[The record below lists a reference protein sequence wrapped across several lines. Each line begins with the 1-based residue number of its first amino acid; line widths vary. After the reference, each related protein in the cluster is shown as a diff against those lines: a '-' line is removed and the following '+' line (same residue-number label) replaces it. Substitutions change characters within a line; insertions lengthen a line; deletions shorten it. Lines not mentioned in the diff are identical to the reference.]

1 MAANWGLRGKSVVAL
16 LLACALAL
24 VPAVLLG
31 WRAMDDIRTH
41 FGLAYAKNFTLLHRQ
56 KILAPV
62 SRELALS
69 RRFAESVVTRDWL
82 LKEDDPARR
91 ALFFREAEGYRGDF
105 RDHAYF
111 IIASGSQ
118 HYYFNDGS
126 QPYSERPRYTL
137 EAGDPEDAWYF
148 NTLRNSAAYN
158 INVNVDSKLNLTKVW
173 FNLVIRD
180 QGRPIGLAGSGLDL
194 SGFLDDFIIAREPG
208 VTPMIVG
215 DDGAIQAHPDRRLI
229 AYSSAAGGASERHRV
244 FDLLDQPEQRDA
256 LREAMRLARA
266 KAGSVHCLWAGLDG
280 RQQLFAVAY
289 IPQLRWYVLTAVDLH
304 AAQVLDNRWLWPL
317 AGTFLL
323 LLVALLLGFAY
334 AVERLLLRPLRSL
347 KRSAKAIAAGR
358 YDTPLPLARQDEIGS
373 LSKAFASMADQVR
386 RHTAELED
394 KVQERTQALEEA
406 NREMAAAQKKIGD
419 SLDYASLI
427 QRAILPDRQLSA
439 TLGEHHFILWKPR
452 DVVGGDFYV
461 PRAGRRLPDRRGRL
475 RRSRRARRADDHAR
489 PRRHRPRHRGGG
501 QPRPGG
507 DPRRDRPGDA
517 QHAQPGADPPGAGH
531 QHGCRAGLGRP
542 PAPPAGLRR
551 GEDLA
556 VRQRRRGGPGTQ
568 GRAPGD
574 RRQAPWRLPQHRGTA
589 GAGLDLLPEHRRF
602 PRPGRRRTRLR
613 LRQPA
618 LRRHAPRP
626 RAAAAPRAGRG
637 LRGDARR
644 VPGRAP
650 ATRRHHH
657 PVLPIRLGAPME
669 TLDLLAMRESYTRQ
683 RILLCFNGPISR
695 SLIEEIG
702 HALRNYLHAEQA
714 KPSEAMDVFA
724 VYIEMTQNIRHYAN
738 LKGYG
743 EHEAAATVAI
753 ARNEDG
759 HYVVSAGNLVE
770 RDDGQSLVRSI
781 QAIAN
786 LDKAALKAAYKEQ
799 LRRPRDS
806 GCASGAGLG
815 LLDIARKSSEPLAAS
830 LKEQP
835 DGRAFFSLRAVI

>member
-111 IIASGSQ
+111 IIASGSH
-118 HYYFNDGS
+118 HYYFNDGR
-126 QPYSERPRYTL
+126 QPYSEQPRYTL

-334 AVERLLLRPLRSL
+334 AVERLLLRPC
-347 KRSAKAIAAGR
+347 AA
-358 YDTPLPLARQDEIGS
+358 S
-373 LSKAFASMADQVR
+373 S
-386 RHTAELED
+386 
-394 KVQERTQALEEA
+394 
-406 NREMAAAQKKIGD
+406 
-419 SLDYASLI
+419 
-427 QRAILPDRQLSA
+427 
-439 TLGEHHFILWKPR
+439 
-452 DVVGGDFYV
+452 
-461 PRAGRRLPDRRGRL
+461 
-475 RRSRRARRADDHAR
+475 AR
-489 PRRHRPRHRGGG
+489 PRRSPPDATTRRYRWRARTRSARCRRPSPVWPTKSAGTPPSWKTRSRSA
-501 QPRPGG
+501 
-507 DPRRDRPGDA
+507 PRRWRKPTA
-517 QHAQPGADPPGAGH
+517 KWP
-531 QHGCRAGLGRP
+531 
-542 PAPPAGLRR
+542 
-551 GEDLA
+551 
-556 VRQRRRGGPGTQ
+556 QRRR
-568 GRAPGD
+568 RSA
-574 RRQAPWRLPQHRGTA
+574 TA
-589 GAGLDLLPEHRRF
+589 S
-602 PRPGRRRTRLR
+602 TT
-613 LRQPA
+613 PA
-618 LRRHAPRP
+618 
-626 RAAAAPRAGRG
+626 
-637 LRGDARR
+637 
-644 VPGRAP
+644 
-650 ATRRHHH
+650 
-657 PVLPIRLGAPME
+657 
-669 TLDLLAMRESYTRQ
+669 
-683 RILLCFNGPISR
+683 
-695 SLIEEIG
+695 
-702 HALRNYLHAEQA
+702 
-714 KPSEAMDVFA
+714 
-724 VYIEMTQNIRHYAN
+724 
-738 LKGYG
+738 
-743 EHEAAATVAI
+743 
-753 ARNEDG
+753 
-759 HYVVSAGNLVE
+759 
-770 RDDGQSLVRSI
+770 
-781 QAIAN
+781 
-786 LDKAALKAAYKEQ
+786 
-799 LRRPRDS
+799 
-806 GCASGAGLG
+806 
-815 LLDIARKSSEPLAAS
+815 
-830 LKEQP
+830 
-835 DGRAFFSLRAVI
+835 

>member
-334 AVERLLLRPLRSL
+334 AVERLLLRPC
-347 KRSAKAIAAGR
+347 AA
-358 YDTPLPLARQDEIGS
+358 S
-373 LSKAFASMADQVR
+373 S
-386 RHTAELED
+386 
-394 KVQERTQALEEA
+394 
-406 NREMAAAQKKIGD
+406 
-419 SLDYASLI
+419 
-427 QRAILPDRQLSA
+427 
-439 TLGEHHFILWKPR
+439 
-452 DVVGGDFYV
+452 
-461 PRAGRRLPDRRGRL
+461 
-475 RRSRRARRADDHAR
+475 AR
-489 PRRHRPRHRGGG
+489 PRRSPPDATTRRCRWRARTRSARCRRPSPAWPTRSAGTPPSWKTRS
-501 QPRPGG
+501 RSA
-507 DPRRDRPGDA
+507 PRRWRKPTA
-517 QHAQPGADPPGAGH
+517 RWPP
-531 QHGCRAGLGRP
+531 
-542 PAPPAGLRR
+542 
-551 GEDLA
+551 
-556 VRQRRRGGPGTQ
+556 RRR
-568 GRAPGD
+568 RSA
-574 RRQAPWRLPQHRGTA
+574 TA
-589 GAGLDLLPEHRRF
+589 S
-602 PRPGRRRTRLR
+602 TM
-613 LRQPA
+613 PA
-618 LRRHAPRP
+618 
-626 RAAAAPRAGRG
+626 
-637 LRGDARR
+637 
-644 VPGRAP
+644 
-650 ATRRHHH
+650 
-657 PVLPIRLGAPME
+657 
-669 TLDLLAMRESYTRQ
+669 
-683 RILLCFNGPISR
+683 
-695 SLIEEIG
+695 
-702 HALRNYLHAEQA
+702 
-714 KPSEAMDVFA
+714 
-724 VYIEMTQNIRHYAN
+724 
-738 LKGYG
+738 
-743 EHEAAATVAI
+743 
-753 ARNEDG
+753 
-759 HYVVSAGNLVE
+759 
-770 RDDGQSLVRSI
+770 
-781 QAIAN
+781 
-786 LDKAALKAAYKEQ
+786 
-799 LRRPRDS
+799 
-806 GCASGAGLG
+806 
-815 LLDIARKSSEPLAAS
+815 
-830 LKEQP
+830 
-835 DGRAFFSLRAVI
+835 

>member
-111 IIASGSQ
+111 IIASGSH
-118 HYYFNDGS
+118 HYYFNDGR

-304 AAQVLDNRWLWPL
+304 AALVLDNRWLWPL

-461 PRAGRRLPDRRGRL
+461 YREQADGYLIGVVDCAGHGVPGALMTMLARAAIDHAIEAVGSRDPAAILGETDQAMRSMLSQEQIPQALATNMDAGLVWVDRR
-475 RRSRRARRADDHAR
+475 RRQLAFAGAKISLYASDGEEVQELKGARRAIGDKRRGDYRNIEVPLAPGWTFYLSTDGFLDQAGGEHGFGFGSRRFADMLRDHAR
-489 PRRHRPRHRGGG
+489 
-501 QPRPGG
+501 QP
-507 DPRRDRPGDA
+507 
-517 QHAQPGADPPGAGH
+517 
-531 QHGCRAGLGRP
+531 
-542 PAPPAGLRR
+542 
-551 GEDLA
+551 
-556 VRQRRRGGPGTQ
+556 
-568 GRAPGD
+568 
-574 RRQAPWRLPQHRGTA
+574 
-589 GAGLDLLPEHRRF
+589 LPEQAEAF
-602 PRPGRRRTRLR
+602 
-613 LRQPA
+613 
-618 LRRHAPRP
+618 
-626 RAAAAPRAGRG
+626 
-637 LRGDARR
+637 
-644 VPGRAP
+644 V
-650 ATRRHHH
+650 AT
-657 PVLPIRLGAPME
+657 
-669 TLDLLAMRESYTRQ
+669 LAEYQ
-683 RILLCFNGPISR
+683 
-695 SLIEEIG
+695 
-702 HALRNYLHAEQA
+702 
-714 KPSEAMDVFA
+714 
-724 VYIEMTQNIRHYAN
+724 
-738 LKGYG
+738 G
-743 EHEAAATVAI
+743 EHPQ
-753 ARNEDG
+753 
-759 HYVVSAGNLVE
+759 
-770 RDDGQSLVRSI
+770 RDDITILSFRF
-781 QAIAN
+781 
-786 LDKAALKAAYKEQ
+786 D
-799 LRRPRDS
+799 
-806 GCASGAGLG
+806 
-815 LLDIARKSSEPLAAS
+815 
-830 LKEQP
+830 
-835 DGRAFFSLRAVI
+835 

>member
-111 IIASGSQ
+111 IIASGSH
-118 HYYFNDGS
+118 HYYFNDGR

-304 AAQVLDNRWLWPL
+304 AAQVLDNRW
-317 AGTFLL
+317 
-323 LLVALLLGFAY
+323 
-334 AVERLLLRPLRSL
+334 
-347 KRSAKAIAAGR
+347 
-358 YDTPLPLARQDEIGS
+358 
-373 LSKAFASMADQVR
+373 
-386 RHTAELED
+386 
-394 KVQERTQALEEA
+394 
-406 NREMAAAQKKIGD
+406 
-419 SLDYASLI
+419 
-427 QRAILPDRQLSA
+427 
-439 TLGEHHFILWKPR
+439 
-452 DVVGGDFYV
+452 
-461 PRAGRRLPDRRGRL
+461 
-475 RRSRRARRADDHAR
+475 
-489 PRRHRPRHRGGG
+489 
-501 QPRPGG
+501 
-507 DPRRDRPGDA
+507 
-517 QHAQPGADPPGAGH
+517 
-531 QHGCRAGLGRP
+531 
-542 PAPPAGLRR
+542 
-551 GEDLA
+551 
-556 VRQRRRGGPGTQ
+556 
-568 GRAPGD
+568 
-574 RRQAPWRLPQHRGTA
+574 
-589 GAGLDLLPEHRRF
+589 
-602 PRPGRRRTRLR
+602 

>member
-111 IIASGSQ
+111 IIASGSH
-118 HYYFNDGS
+118 HYYFNDGR

-180 QGRPIGLAGSGLDL
+180 QGRPIGLAG
-194 SGFLDDFIIAREPG
+194 
-208 VTPMIVG
+208 
-215 DDGAIQAHPDRRLI
+215 
-229 AYSSAAGGASERHRV
+229 GASERHQV

-461 PRAGRRLPDRRGRL
+461 YREQADGYLIGVVDCAGHGVPGALMTMLARAAIDHAIEAVGSRDPAAILGETDQAMRSMLSQEQIPQALATNMDAGLVWVDRR
-475 RRSRRARRADDHAR
+475 RRQLAFAGAKISLYASDGEEVQELKGARRAIGDKRRGDYRNIEVPLAPGWTFYLSTDGFLDQAGGEHGFGFGSRRFADMLRDHAR
-489 PRRHRPRHRGGG
+489 
-501 QPRPGG
+501 QP
-507 DPRRDRPGDA
+507 
-517 QHAQPGADPPGAGH
+517 
-531 QHGCRAGLGRP
+531 
-542 PAPPAGLRR
+542 
-551 GEDLA
+551 
-556 VRQRRRGGPGTQ
+556 
-568 GRAPGD
+568 
-574 RRQAPWRLPQHRGTA
+574 
-589 GAGLDLLPEHRRF
+589 LPEQAEAF
-602 PRPGRRRTRLR
+602 
-613 LRQPA
+613 
-618 LRRHAPRP
+618 
-626 RAAAAPRAGRG
+626 
-637 LRGDARR
+637 
-644 VPGRAP
+644 V
-650 ATRRHHH
+650 AT
-657 PVLPIRLGAPME
+657 
-669 TLDLLAMRESYTRQ
+669 LAEYQ
-683 RILLCFNGPISR
+683 
-695 SLIEEIG
+695 
-702 HALRNYLHAEQA
+702 
-714 KPSEAMDVFA
+714 
-724 VYIEMTQNIRHYAN
+724 
-738 LKGYG
+738 G
-743 EHEAAATVAI
+743 EHPQ
-753 ARNEDG
+753 
-759 HYVVSAGNLVE
+759 
-770 RDDGQSLVRSI
+770 RDDITILSFRF
-781 QAIAN
+781 
-786 LDKAALKAAYKEQ
+786 D
-799 LRRPRDS
+799 
-806 GCASGAGLG
+806 
-815 LLDIARKSSEPLAAS
+815 
-830 LKEQP
+830 
-835 DGRAFFSLRAVI
+835 

>member
-173 FNLVIRD
+173 FNLVISD

-229 AYSSAAGGASERHRV
+229 AYSSAAGRRQRTPPGVRPARPAGTARCPARGHAPGPRQGRLGALPVGRPRRPPATLRRGLHSPAALVRAHRRRPARCPGPR
-244 FDLLDQPEQRDA
+244 QP
-256 LREAMRLARA
+256 LAMA
-266 KAGSVHCLWAGLDG
+266 AGGHVPAVAGGPAAGL
-280 RQQLFAVAY
+280 RLCRRAPAVA
-289 IPQLRWYVLTAVDLH
+289 
-304 AAQVLDNRWLWPL
+304 
-317 AGTFLL
+317 
-323 LLVALLLGFAY
+323 
-334 AVERLLLRPLRSL
+334 PLRSL

-461 PRAGRRLPDRRGRL
+461 YREQADGYLIGVVDCAGHGVPGALMTMLARAAIDHAIEAVGSRDPAAILGETDQAMRSMLSQEQIPQALATNMDAGLVWVDRR
-475 RRSRRARRADDHAR
+475 RRQLAFAGAKISLYASDGEEVQELKGARRAIGDKRRGDYRNIEVPLAPGWTFYLSTDGFLDQAGGEHGFGFGSRRFADMLRDHAR
-489 PRRHRPRHRGGG
+489 
-501 QPRPGG
+501 QP
-507 DPRRDRPGDA
+507 
-517 QHAQPGADPPGAGH
+517 
-531 QHGCRAGLGRP
+531 
-542 PAPPAGLRR
+542 
-551 GEDLA
+551 
-556 VRQRRRGGPGTQ
+556 
-568 GRAPGD
+568 
-574 RRQAPWRLPQHRGTA
+574 
-589 GAGLDLLPEHRRF
+589 LPEQAEAF
-602 PRPGRRRTRLR
+602 
-613 LRQPA
+613 
-618 LRRHAPRP
+618 
-626 RAAAAPRAGRG
+626 
-637 LRGDARR
+637 
-644 VPGRAP
+644 V
-650 ATRRHHH
+650 AT
-657 PVLPIRLGAPME
+657 
-669 TLDLLAMRESYTRQ
+669 LAEYQ
-683 RILLCFNGPISR
+683 
-695 SLIEEIG
+695 
-702 HALRNYLHAEQA
+702 
-714 KPSEAMDVFA
+714 
-724 VYIEMTQNIRHYAN
+724 
-738 LKGYG
+738 G
-743 EHEAAATVAI
+743 EHPQ
-753 ARNEDG
+753 
-759 HYVVSAGNLVE
+759 
-770 RDDGQSLVRSI
+770 RDDITILSFRF
-781 QAIAN
+781 
-786 LDKAALKAAYKEQ
+786 D
-799 LRRPRDS
+799 
-806 GCASGAGLG
+806 
-815 LLDIARKSSEPLAAS
+815 
-830 LKEQP
+830 
-835 DGRAFFSLRAVI
+835 

>member
-173 FNLVIRD
+173 FNLVISD

-461 PRAGRRLPDRRGRL
+461 YREQADGYLIGVVDCAGHGVPGALMTMLARAAIDHAIEAVGSRDPAAILGETDQAMRSMLSQEQIPQALATNMDAGLVWVDRR
-475 RRSRRARRADDHAR
+475 RRQLAFAGAKISLYASDGEEVQELKGARRAI
-489 PRRHRPRHRGGG
+489 
-501 QPRPGG
+501 G
-507 DPRRDRPGDA
+507 DK
-517 QHAQPGADPPGAGH
+517 
-531 QHGCRAGLGRP
+531 
-542 PAPPAGLRR
+542 RR
-551 GEDLA
+551 GDYRNIEVPL
-556 VRQRRRGGPGTQ
+556 
-568 GRAPGD
+568 APGWTFYLSTD
-574 RRQAPWRLPQHRGTA
+574 GFLDQAG
-589 GAGLDLLPEHRRF
+589 
-602 PRPGRRRTRLR
+602 
-613 LRQPA
+613 
-618 LRRHAPRP
+618 
-626 RAAAAPRAGRG
+626 
-637 LRGDARR
+637 
-644 VPGRAP
+644 
-650 ATRRHHH
+650 
-657 PVLPIRLGAPME
+657 
-669 TLDLLAMRESYTRQ
+669 
-683 RILLCFNGPISR
+683 
-695 SLIEEIG
+695 
-702 HALRNYLHAEQA
+702 
-714 KPSEAMDVFA
+714 
-724 VYIEMTQNIRHYAN
+724 
-738 LKGYG
+738 G

>member
-406 NREMAAAQKKIGD
+406 NVYREQTDGYLIGVVDCAGHGVPGALMTMLARAAIDHAIEAVGSRDPAAILGETDQAMRSMLSQEQIPQALATNMDAGLVWVDRRRRQLAFAGAKI
-419 SLDYASLI
+419 SLYAS
-427 QRAILPDRQLSA
+427 D
-439 TLGEHHFILWKPR
+439 GEEVQELK
-452 DVVGGDFYV
+452 G
-461 PRAGRRLPDRRGRL
+461 
-475 RRSRRARRADDHAR
+475 ARRAIGDKRRGDYRNIEVPLAPGWTFYLSTDGFLDQAGGEHGFGFGSRRFADMLRDHAR
-489 PRRHRPRHRGGG
+489 
-501 QPRPGG
+501 QP
-507 DPRRDRPGDA
+507 
-517 QHAQPGADPPGAGH
+517 
-531 QHGCRAGLGRP
+531 
-542 PAPPAGLRR
+542 
-551 GEDLA
+551 
-556 VRQRRRGGPGTQ
+556 
-568 GRAPGD
+568 
-574 RRQAPWRLPQHRGTA
+574 
-589 GAGLDLLPEHRRF
+589 LPEQAEAF
-602 PRPGRRRTRLR
+602 
-613 LRQPA
+613 
-618 LRRHAPRP
+618 
-626 RAAAAPRAGRG
+626 
-637 LRGDARR
+637 
-644 VPGRAP
+644 V
-650 ATRRHHH
+650 AT
-657 PVLPIRLGAPME
+657 
-669 TLDLLAMRESYTRQ
+669 LAEYQ
-683 RILLCFNGPISR
+683 
-695 SLIEEIG
+695 
-702 HALRNYLHAEQA
+702 
-714 KPSEAMDVFA
+714 
-724 VYIEMTQNIRHYAN
+724 
-738 LKGYG
+738 G
-743 EHEAAATVAI
+743 EHPQ
-753 ARNEDG
+753 
-759 HYVVSAGNLVE
+759 
-770 RDDGQSLVRSI
+770 RDDITILSFRF
-781 QAIAN
+781 
-786 LDKAALKAAYKEQ
+786 D
-799 LRRPRDS
+799 
-806 GCASGAGLG
+806 
-815 LLDIARKSSEPLAAS
+815 
-830 LKEQP
+830 
-835 DGRAFFSLRAVI
+835 

>member
-118 HYYFNDGS
+118 HYYFNDGR

-461 PRAGRRLPDRRGRL
+461 YREQADGYLIGVVDCAGHGVPGALMTMLARAAIDHAIEAVGSRDPAAILGETDQAMRSMLSQEQIPQALATNMDAGLVWVDRR
-475 RRSRRARRADDHAR
+475 
-489 PRRHRPRHRGGG
+489 
-501 QPRPGG
+501 
-507 DPRRDRPGDA
+507 
-517 QHAQPGADPPGAGH
+517 
-531 QHGCRAGLGRP
+531 
-542 PAPPAGLRR
+542 
-551 GEDLA
+551 
-556 VRQRRRGGPGTQ
+556 
-568 GRAPGD
+568 
-574 RRQAPWRLPQHRGTA
+574 RRQLAFA
-589 GAGLDLLPEHRRF
+589 GAK
-602 PRPGRRRTRLR
+602 
-613 LRQPA
+613 
-618 LRRHAPRP
+618 
-626 RAAAAPRAGRG
+626 
-637 LRGDARR
+637 
-644 VPGRAP
+644 
-650 ATRRHHH
+650 
-657 PVLPIRLGAPME
+657 
-669 TLDLLAMRESYTRQ
+669 
-683 RILLCFNGPISR
+683 ISLYA
-695 SLIEEIG
+695 SDGEE
-702 HALRNYLHAEQA
+702 
-714 KPSEAMDVFA
+714 V
-724 VYIEMTQNIRHYAN
+724 
-738 LKGYG
+738 
-743 EHEAAATVAI
+743 
-753 ARNEDG
+753 
-759 HYVVSAGNLVE
+759 
-770 RDDGQSLVRSI
+770 
-781 QAIAN
+781 
-786 LDKAALKAAYKEQ
+786 
-799 LRRPRDS
+799 
-806 GCASGAGLG
+806 
-815 LLDIARKSSEPLAAS
+815 
-830 LKEQP
+830 
-835 DGRAFFSLRAVI
+835 

>member
-334 AVERLLLRPLRSL
+334 AVERLLLRPC
-347 KRSAKAIAAGR
+347 AA
-358 YDTPLPLARQDEIGS
+358 S
-373 LSKAFASMADQVR
+373 S
-386 RHTAELED
+386 
-394 KVQERTQALEEA
+394 
-406 NREMAAAQKKIGD
+406 
-419 SLDYASLI
+419 
-427 QRAILPDRQLSA
+427 
-439 TLGEHHFILWKPR
+439 
-452 DVVGGDFYV
+452 
-461 PRAGRRLPDRRGRL
+461 
-475 RRSRRARRADDHAR
+475 AR
-489 PRRHRPRHRGGG
+489 PRRS
-501 QPRPGG
+501 
-507 DPRRDRPGDA
+507 
-517 QHAQPGADPPGAGH
+517 PPGATTRR
-531 QHGCRAGLGRP
+531 CRWRARTRSARCRRPSPAWPTRSAGTP
-542 PAPPAGLRR
+542 PSWKTRSRSAPRRWRKPTARWPPRRRRSATASTMPASSSARSSPTASSAPPSASITSSCGN
-551 GEDLA
+551 
-556 VRQRRRGGPGTQ
+556 
-568 GRAPGD
+568 RAT
-574 RRQAPWRLPQHRGTA
+574 W
-589 GAGLDLLPEHRRF
+589 
-602 PRPGRRRTRLR
+602 
-613 LRQPA
+613 
-618 LRRHAPRP
+618 
-626 RAAAAPRAGRG
+626 
-637 LRGDARR
+637 
-644 VPGRAP
+644 
-650 ATRRHHH
+650 
-657 PVLPIRLGAPME
+657 
-669 TLDLLAMRESYTRQ
+669 S
-683 RILLCFNGPISR
+683 
-695 SLIEEIG
+695 
-702 HALRNYLHAEQA
+702 
-714 KPSEAMDVFA
+714 
-724 VYIEMTQNIRHYAN
+724 
-738 LKGYG
+738 
-743 EHEAAATVAI
+743 AATSTCTA
-753 ARNEDG
+753 
-759 HYVVSAGNLVE
+759 S
-770 RDDGQSLVRSI
+770 
-781 QAIAN
+781 
-786 LDKAALKAAYKEQ
+786 
-799 LRRPRDS
+799 RPT
-806 GCASGAGLG
+806 AT
-815 LLDIARKSSEPLAAS
+815 
-830 LKEQP
+830 
-835 DGRAFFSLRAVI
+835 

>member
-266 KAGSVHCLWAGLDG
+266 KAGSVHCLWAGLDAASNSSPWPTFPSCAGTCSPPSTCTLPRSSTTAGYGRWRARSCCCWWPCCWASPMPSSACCCAPCAASSARPRRSPPDATTRRCRWRARTRSARCRRPSPAWRPGPPAHRRAG
-280 RQQLFAVAY
+280 RQGPGAHPGAGGSQPRDGRRAEEDRRQ
-289 IPQLRWYVLTAVDLH
+289 PRLRQPDPARDPPRPPAQRHARRASLHPVETA
-304 AAQVLDNRWLWPL
+304 RR
-317 AGTFLL
+317 GRR
-323 LLVALLLGFAY
+323 
-334 AVERLLLRPLRSL
+334 RLLR
-347 KRSAKAIAAGR
+347 
-358 YDTPLPLARQDEIGS
+358 
-373 LSKAFASMADQVR
+373 
-386 RHTAELED
+386 
-394 KVQERTQALEEA
+394 
-406 NREMAAAQKKIGD
+406 
-419 SLDYASLI
+419 
-427 QRAILPDRQLSA
+427 
-439 TLGEHHFILWKPR
+439 
-452 DVVGGDFYV
+452 V

-489 PRRHRPRHRGGG
+489 PRAIDHAIEAVGSR
-501 QPRPGG
+501 
-507 DPRRDRPGDA
+507 DPAAILGETDQAMRSMLSQEQIPQALATNMD
-517 QHAQPGADPPGAGH
+517 
-531 QHGCRAGLGRP
+531 AGL
-542 PAPPAGLRR
+542 
-551 GEDLA
+551 
-556 VRQRRRGGPGTQ
+556 VWV
-568 GRAPGD
+568 D
-574 RRQAPWRLPQHRGTA
+574 RRAASWPS
-589 GAGLDLLPEHRRF
+589 
-602 PRPGRRRTRLR
+602 PGRRSRCT
-613 LRQPA
+613 PA
-618 LRRHAPRP
+618 TARRSRNS
-626 RAAAAPRAGRG
+626 RARAGRSATSAVATTATS
-637 LRGDARR
+637 RYRWRR
-644 VPGRAP
+644 A
-650 ATRRHHH
+650 
-657 PVLPIRLGAPME
+657 
-669 TLDLLAMRESYTRQ
+669 
-683 RILLCFNGPISR
+683 GPS
-695 SLIEEIG
+695 
-702 HALRNYLHAEQA
+702 
-714 KPSEAMDVFA
+714 
-724 VYIEMTQNIRHYAN
+724 T
-738 LKGYG
+738 
-743 EHEAAATVAI
+743 
-753 ARNEDG
+753 
-759 HYVVSAGNLVE
+759 
-770 RDDGQSLVRSI
+770 
-781 QAIAN
+781 
-786 LDKAALKAAYKEQ
+786 
-799 LRRPRDS
+799 
-806 GCASGAGLG
+806 
-815 LLDIARKSSEPLAAS
+815 
-830 LKEQP
+830 
-835 DGRAFFSLRAVI
+835 

>member
-280 RQQLFAVAY
+280 RQ
-289 IPQLRWYVLTAVDLH
+289 
-304 AAQVLDNRWLWPL
+304 
-317 AGTFLL
+317 
-323 LLVALLLGFAY
+323 
-334 AVERLLLRPLRSL
+334 
-347 KRSAKAIAAGR
+347 
-358 YDTPLPLARQDEIGS
+358 
-373 LSKAFASMADQVR
+373 
-386 RHTAELED
+386 
-394 KVQERTQALEEA
+394 
-406 NREMAAAQKKIGD
+406 
-419 SLDYASLI
+419 
-427 QRAILPDRQLSA
+427 LSA

-461 PRAGRRLPDRRGRL
+461 YREQADGYLIGVVDCAGHGVPGALMTMLARAAIDHAIEAVGSRDPAAILGETDQAMRSMLSQEQIPQALATNMDAGLVWVDRR
-475 RRSRRARRADDHAR
+475 RRQLAFAGAKISLYASDGEEVQELKGARRAIGDKRRGDYRNIEVPLAPGWTFYLSTDGFLDQAGGEHGFGFGSRRFADMLRDHAR
-489 PRRHRPRHRGGG
+489 
-501 QPRPGG
+501 QP
-507 DPRRDRPGDA
+507 
-517 QHAQPGADPPGAGH
+517 
-531 QHGCRAGLGRP
+531 
-542 PAPPAGLRR
+542 
-551 GEDLA
+551 
-556 VRQRRRGGPGTQ
+556 
-568 GRAPGD
+568 
-574 RRQAPWRLPQHRGTA
+574 
-589 GAGLDLLPEHRRF
+589 LPEQAEAF
-602 PRPGRRRTRLR
+602 
-613 LRQPA
+613 
-618 LRRHAPRP
+618 
-626 RAAAAPRAGRG
+626 
-637 LRGDARR
+637 
-644 VPGRAP
+644 V
-650 ATRRHHH
+650 AT
-657 PVLPIRLGAPME
+657 
-669 TLDLLAMRESYTRQ
+669 LAEYQ
-683 RILLCFNGPISR
+683 
-695 SLIEEIG
+695 
-702 HALRNYLHAEQA
+702 
-714 KPSEAMDVFA
+714 
-724 VYIEMTQNIRHYAN
+724 
-738 LKGYG
+738 G
-743 EHEAAATVAI
+743 EHPQ
-753 ARNEDG
+753 
-759 HYVVSAGNLVE
+759 
-770 RDDGQSLVRSI
+770 RDDITILSFRF
-781 QAIAN
+781 
-786 LDKAALKAAYKEQ
+786 D
-799 LRRPRDS
+799 
-806 GCASGAGLG
+806 
-815 LLDIARKSSEPLAAS
+815 
-830 LKEQP
+830 
-835 DGRAFFSLRAVI
+835 